1 LAVTVCCVKSQ
12 TDIVVAISVTL
23 CCVKSQT
30 DIVVAI
36 SFVAVGSVVG
46 EMPSAAVG
54 TAMKDIVRCAVDIDV
69 DKNIGAI
76 IGPIAGATSDNER
89 PSAVCA
95 ARRRI
100 IGPAASDSHL

>member
-1 LAVTVCCVKSQ
+1 MTVTVCCVKSR
-12 TDIVVAISVTL
+12 
-23 CCVKSQT
+23 T

-36 SFVAVGSVVG
+36 SFAAVGSVVG

-54 TAMKDIVRCAVDIDV
+54 TAMKGIVCCAVDIDV
-69 DKNIGAI
+69 DKSIGAI

-100 IGPAASDSHL
+100 IGAAARDSHL